1 MGRRSSQRRSSDAR
15 QLGCVFQDMTPPKSI
30 LRKSTDMQRPIQRVK
45 FTKAIARHTKIRDQ
59 NPSLGYIC
67 PGEPH
72 QRSPNA
78 PKFEDRSQEETEWQE
93 QGAREAAWKL
103 AKNVLKLKEH
113 ERATFFSPSENR
125 CLPASNLKPEE
136 REFVVDSGASMHMI
150 SKKDLSDAE
159 MDTLT
164 KSCSPTI
171 VITAN
176 GEVQTHEEATVYVKE
191 LDIFLTMKV
200 LENTPA
206 VLSLGKLCD
215 ENGYSY
221 EWIHGQKP
229 HLIKNG
235 IRIPCNTENFVPI
248 VVPGLSSSSSG
259 SSSTSKTPSRQ
270 ESHSSSSSSA
280 SSSSPTVSEIQIRE
294 REDGINSDISPV
306 QVSTSVDDRSGQP
319 DETTIERGNPLNSE
333 IPEWLQE
340 FRENLVDDEIP
351 VHGDSHA
358 SSSHE
363 ASLEPTF
370 KRREDLGKHSV
381 YTHFPKDRNCE
392 ICKRTKITRAPCR
405 RRNGEAV
412 PRAEKFGD
420 LITADHKVLSDNCE
434 SRNNHRYAVV
444 VQDLATQWIQAYPCK
459 TKTSQETQ
467 RSLQKF
473 LEPERNPKVIYTDN
487 SLEFGKACEDLSWNH
502 CTSTPHRSETNGIAE
517 RAVRRVKEGTS
528 AVLLQSGLNE
538 SWWADSMECY
548 TYLRNVTDLLSD
560 GKTPYERRFGQPFK
574 GPIIPFGSLVEY
586 HPITAKDQSRI
597 HQFGKKVLPGLF
609 LGYALYAG
617 GIWKGDVLVADL
629 EELETMDAS
638 EIYSKRL
645 NAKEVIFPKEKG
657 EFIFPIADGRIKT
670 LGGDQDLRTS
680 TLVRH
685 RPIQGESN
693 IDFLGESEGSLP
705 QPQDSLPDAGEAI
718 NDFWSMSGNFIYR
731 HHVEPRVKLYSPR
744 EESFPIPL
752 KYIDVSRTTHTNL
765 DVKQEKRIDDYWNI
779 DGSRD
784 LSDPWTGFTQ
794 FTLLEEK
801 PPDGYMWSGGRLTR
815 KQLTSRPDHLW
826 PELWKSM
833 GKHAKLKEKQKWS
846 NEKLHLE
853 NARKLRGIYFIDPE
867 DKEFKETIK
876 NARKKLET
884 SVAPA
889 MPCKIMKKNCGSG
902 GSNKIKNKTCVY
914 SGS

>member
-1 MGRRSSQRRSSDAR
+1 
-15 QLGCVFQDMTPPKSI
+15 
-30 LRKSTDMQRPIQRVK
+30 
-45 FTKAIARHTKIRDQ
+45 
-59 NPSLGYIC
+59 
-67 PGEPH
+67 
-72 QRSPNA
+72 
-78 PKFEDRSQEETEWQE
+78 
-93 QGAREAAWKL
+93 
-103 AKNVLKLKEH
+103 
-113 ERATFFSPSENR
+113 
-125 CLPASNLKPEE
+125 
-136 REFVVDSGASMHMI
+136 MHMI
-150 SKKDLSDAE
+150 SKKDLSNAE

-176 GEVQTHEEATVYVKE
+176 GEVQTHEEAIVYVKE

-221 EWIHGQKP
+221 EWINGQKP
-229 HLIKNG
+229 HLIKDG
-235 IRIPCNTENFVPI
+235 IRIICNTENFVPI
-248 VVPGLSSSSSG
+248 VVPGLTSSSSA
-259 SSSTSKTPSRQ
+259 SSSTSRTPMRQ
-270 ESHSSSSSSA
+270 ESHSSSSSS
-280 SSSSPTVSEIQIRE
+280 SSPSSPTVVEMSVRQ
-294 REDGINSDISPV
+294 REDAPNSDISPV
-306 QVSTSVDDRSGQP
+306 PVSELVDDRTEKPVETQANKIP
-319 DETTIERGNPLNSE
+319 KTNEKETTIERGNLCDDPE

-351 VHGDSHA
+351 LQGGSHA

-363 ASLEPTF
+363 VSLEPTT
-370 KRREDLGKHSV
+370 KRREDLGKHNV
-381 YTHFPKDRNCE
+381 HTHFPKDRNCE

-412 PRAEKFGD
+412 PGAVEFGD
-420 LITADHKVLSDNCE
+420 LITANHKVLSDNCE

-459 TKTSQETQ
+459 NKTSQETQ

-473 LEPERNPKVIYTDN
+473 LEPVRKPKVIYTGN

-528 AVLLQSGLNE
+528 AVMLQSGLNE

-560 GKTPYERRFGQPFK
+560 GKTPYERRIGQPFK

-617 GIWKGDVLVADL
+617 RIWKGDVLIADL

-645 NAKEVIFPKEKG
+645 IAKEVIFPKQG

-670 LGGDQDLRTS
+670 PGRDQELRTS
-680 TLVRH
+680 TLVRP
-685 RPIQGESN
+685 RPIQGEGH

-705 QPQDSLPDAGEAI
+705 QPHDSLLVAGEAT

-744 EESFPIPL
+744 EESFPCSTE
-752 KYIDVSRTTHTNL
+752 VH
-765 DVKQEKRIDDYWNI
+765 
-779 DGSRD
+779 
-784 LSDPWTGFTQ
+784 
-794 FTLLEEK
+794 
-801 PPDGYMWSGGRLTR
+801 
-815 KQLTSRPDHLW
+815 
-826 PELWKSM
+826 
-833 GKHAKLKEKQKWS
+833 
-846 NEKLHLE
+846 
-853 NARKLRGIYFIDPE
+853 
-867 DKEFKETIK
+867 
-876 NARKKLET
+876 
-884 SVAPA
+884 
-889 MPCKIMKKNCGSG
+889 
-902 GSNKIKNKTCVY
+902 
-914 SGS
+914 